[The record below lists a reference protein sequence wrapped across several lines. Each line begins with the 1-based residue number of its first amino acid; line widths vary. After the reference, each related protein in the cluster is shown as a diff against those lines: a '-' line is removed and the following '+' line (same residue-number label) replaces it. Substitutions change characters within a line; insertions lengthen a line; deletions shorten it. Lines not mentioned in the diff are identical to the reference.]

1 MHVSGRAGASAGNHR
16 AGRSIAVSER
26 NPDARQ
32 SLSTGLLIGIFLIT
46 ASGLAFEV
54 ALTRAF
60 SVLLRYHFVFLAISL
75 ATCGIGIGG
84 LIDYLLARR
93 SPGGVDCLVRRG
105 LALAVLFPFS
115 VYLLFATPLSA
126 RLTSVWVVSG
136 ICILPFLMSGLL
148 LSRAFALHSSQSGR
162 LYFADLAGAAIGS
175 FGVIAV
181 LQLAGAINAALACGI
196 LAAAGAAAIGLG
208 ARRLVV
214 GGAGLALAAALCV
227 LLGLNMSLRAVD
239 LPLMP
244 LRQDPFAKPLYQEL
258 ADPNTKARIVT
269 SEWNAF
275 ARTDVVWF
283 ANPEG
288 EFDPLDDLYIYTD
301 GEVPTNMI
309 AFDGD
314 LPKLEGRLR
323 SFIGFLPF
331 EQFRPDSVMLIG
343 PGGGLDILLAL
354 AVGSERI
361 VGAELNPSIPRIVR
375 QHGEFNGNIYD
386 YANVSIAV
394 DEGRSF
400 MSRSGAEYDLIYMAL
415 TKTATTASSSLA
427 LVESYIHTQDAFVE
441 CLKHLTPDGKIAFVC
456 QEPALLLRTL
466 LTAREA
472 LREVGVPYEQSMAHF
487 LAAGLPPHMYVSGPY
502 RNILVISRNSITGEE
517 SKAFAERAIVG
528 GLDPVYAPGAYVPVP
543 LSWLAENPTMSPGE
557 FVARY
562 NAERSRRG
570 GMTLNLLPCT
580 DDSPFIVDLSFGVPA
595 QFSRFL
601 IGALLAAVLVSCIL
615 LLVLWREGGSR
626 REVGRMG
633 VAVVYFMLLGGG
645 FMLVETALIQKL
657 VLYLGYPVLTLSTLL
672 FAVLISGSLGSLFT
686 QRVGTIALPRVVM
699 SAAAGVVAYGII
711 SMYLYP
717 AVISATLSYG
727 IVWRALI
734 TIVMLFPLGF
744 CMGVPF
750 PVGLRVAGEWSAHA
764 VPWLWGV
771 NGLMSVVGSV
781 AAMSLAKLWGFSHV
795 LMVGWAVYV
804 GVFVIAAIYSGSG
817 AAAVHESDTTVAP
830 SPPSS
835 GGQAS

>member
-1 MHVSGRAGASAGNHR
+1 MPVARP
-16 AGRSIAVSER
+16 
-26 NPDARQ
+26 NPDSPR

-93 SPGGVDCLVRRG
+93 SAGGVGSLVHRA
-105 LALAVLFPFS
+105 LALAVIYPVS
-115 VYLLFATPLSA
+115 VYLLFGTPLSA
-126 RLTSVWVVSG
+126 KLTSVWVVSG
-136 ICILPFLMSGLL
+136 ICILPFLISGLL
-148 LSRAFALHSSQSGR
+148 LSRAFALYSSESGR

-175 FGVIAV
+175 FGVIAI

-208 ARRLVV
+208 ARRFAGGVTAVAV
-214 GGAGLALAAALCV
+214 GV
-227 LLGLNMSLRAVD
+227 LLCGLLVANLHLRAVD

-244 LRQDPFAKPLYQEL
+244 LQKDPFAKPLYQEL
-258 ADPNTKARIVT
+258 ADPAIKAHIVT

-275 ARTDVVWF
+275 ARTDVVGY
-283 ANPEG
+283 ANEEG
-288 EFDPLDDLYIYTD
+288 QFDPLDDLFIYTD

-314 LPKLEGRLR
+314 LSKLEGRLR

-331 EQFRPDSVMLIG
+331 EQFRPRSVMLIG

-354 AVGSERI
+354 AVGSEAI

-375 QHGEFNGNIYD
+375 QYGDFNGHIYD
-386 YANVSIAV
+386 YANVRIAV

-400 MSRSGAEYDLIYMAL
+400 MSRSGAQYDLIYMAL

-441 CLKHLTPDGKIAFVC
+441 CLGHLTGDGQIAFVC

-472 LREVGVPYEQSMAHF
+472 LAEVGVPYEESMNHF
-487 LAAGLPPHMYVSGPY
+487 LAAGLPRHMYDTGPY
-502 RNILVISRNSITGEE
+502 RNLLVISRSRISEQQAR
-517 SKAFAERAIVG
+517 SFAARAVVG
-528 GLDPVYAPGAYVPVP
+528 GLDPVFAPGAYTPVP
-543 LSWLAENPTMSPGE
+543 LSWLVENPAMTPE
-557 FVARY
+557 QFVTRY
-562 NAERSRRG
+562 NSERARWG
-570 GMTLNLLPCT
+570 GTPLNLLPCT
-580 DDSPFIVDLSFGVPA
+580 DDSPFVVDLSFGVPA

-601 IGALLAAVLVSCIL
+601 IGALLAAVLVSAIL
-615 LLVLWREGGSR
+615 LLVLRGEGHPGSV
-626 REVGRMG
+626 VGRMG
-633 VAVVYFMLLGGG
+633 VAVVYFMLLGSG
-645 FMLVETALIQKL
+645 FMLIETALIQTL

-686 QRVGTIALPRVVM
+686 QRCSKASLPRVVM
-699 SAAAGVVAYGII
+699 AAAAGAVAYGAL
-711 SMYLYP
+711 STYLFP
-717 AVISATLSYG
+717 AVVSATLSWG
-727 IVWRALI
+727 IMWRALI
-734 TIVMLFPLGF
+734 TIIMLFPLGF
-744 CMGVPF
+744 CMGMPF
-750 PVGLRVAGEWSAHA
+750 PIGLRIAGEWSAHA
-764 VPWLWGV
+764 VPWLWGI

-781 AAMSLAKLWGFSHV
+781 AAMSMAKLWGFSHV
-795 LMVGWAVYV
+795 LMTGWAVYA
-804 GVFVIAAIYSGSG
+804 GVFLIAAVYARAGGGVFSQ
-817 AAAVHESDTTVAP
+817 ESETTVAP

-835 GGQAS
+835 GGEAS